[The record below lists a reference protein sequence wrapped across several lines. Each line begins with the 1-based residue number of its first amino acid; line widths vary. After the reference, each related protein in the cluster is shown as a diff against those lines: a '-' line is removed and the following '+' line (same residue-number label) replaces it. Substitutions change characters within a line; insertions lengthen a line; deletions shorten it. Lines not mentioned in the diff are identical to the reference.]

1 MERPGQLQALGPCSC
16 ESTSTRHFPESAV
29 PFRRA
34 ARGGAQSLGESSW
47 KCWRWPLKSWRDG
60 GADAPTVKNVV
71 LVRVVGSMSEF
82 KQIIGR
88 GTRVR
93 DDYGKLFFNIL
104 DYTGSATTPFADPD
118 FDGEPARVSE
128 EKIDD
133 NGKAKPETVKVVE
146 PAPVK
151 VSEPPDPPHGRDY
164 YIRGAVA
171 QPEAF
176 G

>member
-60 GADAPTVKNVV
+60 GVDAPTVKNVV

-104 DYTGSATTPFADPD
+104 DYTGSATTLFADPD

-128 EKIDD
+128 EEIDD
-133 NGKAKPETVKVVE
+133 KGKPKPETYKVDE
-146 PAPVK
+146 P
-151 VSEPPDPPHGRDY
+151 EP
-164 YIRGAVA
+164 
-171 QPEAF
+171 
-176 G
+176 